1 MTIDLGHFQ
10 SLPEGLFAR
19 CARAP
24 GGTIALQRQDDV
36 FQPMTAAAFAGQ
48 VRARARGLLH
58 LGVRRGERVILMA
71 PNSVDWAIMDFA
83 ILNVGA
89 ITVPLYPTFS
99 PREIHFVLGDSGA
112 GLILLEG
119 AAEWQRLGGEG
130 GWGVADD
137 RILLRDAAAAQN
149 AGLRHWAS
157 LENEG
162 ATVPDSGL
170 EERLAGLQRQQTAT
184 IVYTSGTTGWPKG
197 VMLSHGNILSNIEG
211 FLPLVPLHAGQR
223 LLSILPLSHVFER
236 GTGHFGAYL
245 LGLEVAYA
253 ERPDTVLRDMATSH
267 PNIVVAVPRVFQLL
281 YGRVRRGIEDRPG
294 LLGRFLRRGAGL
306 DPHGRPAA
314 RWQRSLTRRL
324 LIRSLRKKLGGRLR
338 FFVSGGAPLDAG
350 ITRFFVDLG
359 LPIVEGYGMTEAS
372 PVIAAN
378 PLEAIHPGT
387 VGRFLP
393 NLEGRL
399 AADGEILVRGP
410 SVMLGYWNNESATG
424 EALVDGWLHTGD
436 VGSLDPDGYL
446 RISDRKKDLIVNSAG
461 ENIPPQKIE
470 MRLMAQALIEQAV
483 VFGDRMPYLVA
494 LIFPNQEVL
503 KARAGDHA
511 DEAATRKAVQKA
523 IATALADLPS
533 HEQVK
538 RFALLPEALS
548 ETNGELTPTLKVKRR
563 VVAEHYAALLTQMG
577 SGKS

>member
-1 MTIDLGHFQ
+1 MVVDLARFQ

-19 CARAP
+19 CACDP
-24 GGTIALQRQDDV
+24 GGTIALQRQGNV
-36 FQPMTAAAFAGQ
+36 FQPMTAAAFAGH

-71 PNSVDWAIMDFA
+71 PNSLDWAIMDFA
-83 ILNVGA
+83 ILSVGA

-99 PREIHFVLGDSGA
+99 PREIHYVLGDSGA

-119 AAEWQRLGGEG
+119 AGEWHRMGGEG
-130 GWGVADD
+130 WGVPGD

-149 AGLRHWAS
+149 AGLRHWAA
-157 LENEG
+157 LESDG
-162 ATVPDSGL
+162 AAIPDTRL
-170 EERLAGLQRQQTAT
+170 EEHLAALQRQQTAT

-211 FLPLVPLHAGQR
+211 FVPLVPLHAGQR

-253 ERPDTVLRDMATSH
+253 ERPDTVLRDMEASH
-267 PNIVVAVPRVFQLL
+267 PDIMIAVPRVFQLL
-281 YGRVRRGIEDRPG
+281 YSRVRRGIEDRPG
-294 LLGRFLRRGAGL
+294 LLGRFLRRGAGI
-306 DPHGRPAA
+306 DPEGRPAA
-314 RWQRSLTRRL
+314 RWQRSITRRL
-324 LIRSLRKKLGGRLR
+324 LVSNLRKKLGGRLR
-338 FFVSGGAPLDAG
+338 FFVSGGAPLDAE
-350 ITRFFVDLG
+350 IARFFIELG
-359 LPIVEGYGMTEAS
+359 LPVVEGYGMTEAS

-378 PLEAIHPGT
+378 PLEAIRPGT
-387 VGRFLP
+387 VGQFLP
-393 NLEGRL
+393 NLEGRI

-410 SVMLGYWNNESATG
+410 SVMLGYWNNESATR
-424 EALVDGWLHTGD
+424 ETLVDGWLHTGD

-470 MRLMAQALIEQAV
+470 MRLMAQALIDQAV
-483 VFGDRMPYLVA
+483 VFGDRLPYLMA
-494 LIFPNQEVL
+494 LIFPNQELL
-503 KARAGDHA
+503 KERVGTHA
-511 DEAATRKAVQKA
+511 DEAATRKAIQAA
-523 IATALADLPS
+523 ISTALADLPS
-533 HEQVK
+533 HEQVR

-548 ETNGELTPTLKVKRR
+548 EANGELTPTLKVKRR
-563 VVAEHYAALLTQMG
+563 VVAEHYAELLAQMG
-577 SGKS
+577 HGKG

>member
-1 MTIDLGHFQ
+1 MNIDLGHFQ

-24 GGTIALQRQDDV
+24 GGTIALQRLGDA
-36 FQPMTAAAFAGQ
+36 FRPMTAAAFVGH

-83 ILNVGA
+83 ILSVGA

-112 GLILLEG
+112 GLMLLEG
-119 AAEWQRLGGEG
+119 AGEWQRLGGEG

-137 RILLRDAAAAQN
+137 RILLRDTTAAQN

-157 LENEG
+157 LEDEG

-197 VMLSHGNILSNIEG
+197 VMLSHGNILSNVEG

-324 LIRSLRKKLGGRLR
+324 LIRSLRRKLGGRLR

>member
-1 MTIDLGHFQ
+1 MGVELARLQ

-19 CARAP
+19 CKRDP
-24 GGTIALQRQDDV
+24 GGVIALQRQGNV
-36 FQPMTAAAFAGQ
+36 FQPVTAAVFAER
-48 VRARARGLLH
+48 VRLRARGLLR
-58 LGVRRGERVILMA
+58 LGVRSGERVVLMA
-71 PNSVDWAIMDFA
+71 PNSLDWAIMDFA
-83 ILNVGA
+83 ILSIGA

-99 PREIHFVLGDSGA
+99 PREIHYVLGDSGA
-112 GLILLEG
+112 GLILLES
-119 AAEWQRLGGEG
+119 AREWRHIQS
-130 GWGVADD
+130 WGVPSD
-137 RILLRDAAAAQN
+137 RILLRDANAAQEV
-149 AGLRHWAS
+149 GLGHWGALEGEDAS
-157 LENEG
+157 LRDVE
-162 ATVPDSGL
+162 L
-170 EERLAGLQRQQTAT
+170 KERLTALQRQQTAT

-503 KARAGDHA
+503 EARVGDHA
-511 DEAATRKAVQKA
+511 DEAATHKAVHKA

>member
-157 LENEG
+157 LKNEA

-503 KARAGDHA
+503 KARAVDHA

>member
-1 MTIDLGHFQ
+1 MNIDLGHFQ

-24 GGTIALQRQDDV
+24 RGTIALQRQGDV
-36 FQPMTAAAFAGQ
+36 FQPMTAAAFAGH

-83 ILNVGA
+83 ILSVGA

-112 GLILLEG
+112 GLMLLEG
-119 AAEWQRLGGEG
+119 VGEWQRLGGEG

-137 RILLRDAAAAQN
+137 RILLRDATAAQN

-162 ATVPDSGL
+162 AAVPDSGL
-170 EERLAGLQRQQTAT
+170 EEHLAALQRQQTAT

-211 FLPLVPLHAGQR
+211 FLPLVPLHTGQR

-267 PNIVVAVPRVFQLL
+267 PDIVVAVPRVFQLL

-306 DPHGRPAA
+306 DPQGRPAM

-324 LIRSLRKKLGGRLR
+324 LIRSLRRKLGGRLR

-350 ITRFFVDLG
+350 ITRFFIDLG
-359 LPIVEGYGMTEAS
+359 LPIIEGYGMTEAS

-393 NLEGRL
+393 NLEGRM

-410 SVMLGYWNNESATG
+410 SVMLGYWNNESATR
-424 EALVDGWLHTGD
+424 EALADGWLHTGD

-503 KARAGDHA
+503 KARVGDHA
-511 DEAATRKAVQKA
+511 DEAAARKAILKA
-523 IATALADLPS
+523 IATALSDLPS

-577 SGKS
+577 SGKG

>member
-1 MTIDLGHFQ
+1 MNIDLGHFQ

-24 GGTIALQRQDDV
+24 GETIALQRQGDV
-36 FQPMTAAAFAGQ
+36 FQPMTAAAFVGH

-83 ILNVGA
+83 ILSVGA

-112 GLILLEG
+112 GLMLLEG
-119 AAEWQRLGGEG
+119 AGEWQRLGGEG

-137 RILLRDAAAAQN
+137 RILLRDTMAAQN

-157 LENEG
+157 LEDEE
-162 ATVPDSGL
+162 ATIPDSGL

-211 FLPLVPLHAGQR
+211 FLPLVPLRAGQR

-267 PNIVVAVPRVFQLL
+267 PDIVVAVPRVFQLL
-281 YGRVRRGIEDRPG
+281 YSRVRRGIEDRPG

-306 DPHGRPAA
+306 DPQGRPAK

-324 LIRSLRKKLGGRLR
+324 LIRSLRRKLGGHLR

-350 ITRFFVDLG
+350 ITRFFLDLG

-393 NLEGRL
+393 NLEGRM

-470 MRLMAQALIEQAV
+470 MRLMAQALIEQAI
-483 VFGDRMPYLVA
+483 VFGDQMPYLVA

-503 KARAGDHA
+503 KARVGDHA
-511 DEAATRKAVQKA
+511 DKAAIRKAIHKA

-548 ETNGELTPTLKVKRR
+548 ESNGELTPTLKVKRR
-563 VVAEHYAALLTQMG
+563 VVAERYAALLTQMD
-577 SGKS
+577 SGKG

>member
-494 LIFPNQEVL
+494 
-503 KARAGDHA
+503 
-511 DEAATRKAVQKA
+511 
-523 IATALADLPS
+523 
-533 HEQVK
+533 
-538 RFALLPEALS
+538 
-548 ETNGELTPTLKVKRR
+548 
-563 VVAEHYAALLTQMG
+563 
-577 SGKS
+577 

>member
-410 SVMLGYWNNESATG
+410 PVMLGYWNNESATG

-436 VGSLDPDGYL
+436 VGRLDPDGYL

-503 KARAGDHA
+503 KARAVDHA

>member
-1 MTIDLGHFQ
+1 MNIDLGHFQ

-24 GGTIALQRQDDV
+24 RGTIALQRQGDV
-36 FQPMTAAAFAGQ
+36 FQPMTAAAFAGH

-83 ILNVGA
+83 ILSVGA

-112 GLILLEG
+112 GLMLLEG
-119 AAEWQRLGGEG
+119 VGEWQRLGGEG
-130 GWGVADD
+130 GWGVADE
-137 RILLRDAAAAQN
+137 RILLRDATAAQN

-162 ATVPDSGL
+162 AAVPDSGL
-170 EERLAGLQRQQTAT
+170 EEHLAALQRQQTAT

-211 FLPLVPLHAGQR
+211 FLPLVPLHTGQR

-267 PNIVVAVPRVFQLL
+267 PDIVVAVPRVFQLL

-306 DPHGRPAA
+306 DPQGRPAM

-324 LIRSLRKKLGGRLR
+324 LIRSLRRKLGGRLR

-350 ITRFFVDLG
+350 ITRFFIDLG
-359 LPIVEGYGMTEAS
+359 LPIIEGYGMTEAS

-393 NLEGRL
+393 NLEGRM

-410 SVMLGYWNNESATG
+410 SVMLGYWNNESATR
-424 EALVDGWLHTGD
+424 EALADGWLHTGD

-511 DEAATRKAVQKA
+511 GEAAARKAILKA
-523 IATALADLPS
+523 IATALSDLPS

-577 SGKS
+577 SGKG

>member
-211 FLPLVPLHAGQR
+211 FLPLVPLHDGQR

-503 KARAGDHA
+503 KARAVDHA

>member
-1 MTIDLGHFQ
+1 MNIDLGQFQ

-24 GGTIALQRQDDV
+24 GRTIALQRQGDG
-36 FQPMTAAAFAGQ
+36 FQPMTAAAFAGH

-83 ILNVGA
+83 ILSVGA

-112 GLILLEG
+112 GLMLLEG
-119 AAEWQRLGGEG
+119 AEEWQRLGGEG

-137 RILLRDAAAAQN
+137 RILLRDATAAQN
-149 AGLRHWAS
+149 ACLRHWAS

-162 ATVPDSGL
+162 ATVPDGEL
-170 EERLAGLQRQQTAT
+170 EEHLTALQRQQIAT

-197 VMLSHGNILSNIEG
+197 VMLSHSNILSNIQG
-211 FLPLVPLHAGQR
+211 FLPLVPLHVGQR

-267 PNIVVAVPRVFQLL
+267 PDIVVAVPRVFQLL

-306 DPHGRPAA
+306 DPQGLPAT

-324 LIRSLRKKLGGRLR
+324 LIRSLRRKLGGRLR

-393 NLEGRL
+393 NLEGRM

-424 EALVDGWLHTGD
+424 EALADGWLHTGD
-436 VGSLDPDGYL
+436 VGNLDPDGYL

-503 KARAGDHA
+503 KARVGDHA
-511 DEAATRKAVQKA
+511 DEAATRKAIHKA

-577 SGKS
+577 SGKG